1 MPGKMLRM
9 KEKGIPHLN
18 SYGRGDQLIRIQVWV
33 PAKLNAREKEL
44 LRELS
49 SSEHIVPTEDEKSAN
64 RSFFEKMRN
73 AFS

>member
-1 MPGKMLRM
+1 M

-18 SYGRGDQLIRIQVWV
+18 NYGRGNKLVRIQVWV
-33 PAKLNAREKEL
+33 PTKLNAREKEL

-64 RSFFEKMRN
+64 RSFFEKMKN
-73 AFS
+73 AFM